1 MSITMAVA
9 WFAVVAVL
17 VIAALDFKSTK
28 TLK

>member
-9 WFAVVAVL
+9 WFAVLAML
-17 VIAALDFKSTK
+17 AIAALDLKSTK